1 MKIQILIKINGSE
14 SQEVIQFWN
23 DNSKFTILVFFLKIE
38 FLDIIRDFVTMCEFY
53 NLLVHLMGNVQI
65 AWDNKMKY
73 VPHVSKEFVIH

>member
-1 MKIQILIKINGSE
+1 MSQNHKKSFNFGKKIQNSH
-14 SQEVIQFWN
+14 FWY
-23 DNSKFTILVFFLKIE
+23 FFLKIE
-38 FLDIIRDFVTMCEFY
+38 FLDIIRDFVTECEFK